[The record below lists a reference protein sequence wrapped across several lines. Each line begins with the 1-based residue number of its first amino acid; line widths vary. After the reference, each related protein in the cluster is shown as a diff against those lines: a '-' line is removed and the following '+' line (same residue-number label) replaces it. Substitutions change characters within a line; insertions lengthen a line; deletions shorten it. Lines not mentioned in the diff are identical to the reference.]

1 MSQGQKVIVAG
12 TGISGIAAAKLLLEI
27 GGEVVLY
34 DGNAD
39 QDPEKIKA
47 SFKEQAKVTVV
58 LGELKRTD
66 LVSVEL
72 CIVSP
77 GVPMDSPLSLIHI

>member
-39 QDPEKIKA
+39 RDEEKIK
-47 SFKEQAKVTVV
+47 SYFRKTRK
-58 LGELKRTD
+58 
-66 LVSVEL
+66 
-72 CIVSP
+72 
-77 GVPMDSPLSLIHI
+77 SPLYWEN